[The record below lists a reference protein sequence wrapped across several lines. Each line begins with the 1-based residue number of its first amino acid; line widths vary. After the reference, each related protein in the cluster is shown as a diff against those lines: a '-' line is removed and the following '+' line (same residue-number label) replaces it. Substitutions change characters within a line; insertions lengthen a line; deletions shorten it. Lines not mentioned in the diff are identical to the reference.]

1 MFAKRLTLFSGL
13 TLTVLSALL
22 LIAARPA
29 QAETETV
36 LYNFA
41 GSPDGAVPDSRLT
54 PDGAGNLYGTT
65 QAGGLGYGNGN
76 PGYGTV

>member
-1 MFAKRLTLFSGL
+1 
-13 TLTVLSALL
+13 
-22 LIAARPA
+22 
-29 QAETETV
+29 V